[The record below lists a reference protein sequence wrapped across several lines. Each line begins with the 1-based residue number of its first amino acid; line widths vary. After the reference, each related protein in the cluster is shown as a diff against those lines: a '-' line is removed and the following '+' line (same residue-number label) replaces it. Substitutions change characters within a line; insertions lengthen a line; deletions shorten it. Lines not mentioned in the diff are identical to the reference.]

1 MSPVRPIIILGCQRS
16 GTTLLGQILGAHRD
30 AVLIDEEDGSA
41 DLLREACRNR
51 SLGAAALL
59 PRLIKARSKYRDD
72 DRLDSG
78 GRLAS
83 QVTHVVIKAP
93 NLTYEVDGLR
103 RLSGKPCF
111 LFAIRDVRDVVSSM
125 ARLVHVPMIA
135 NQLALMRNTP
145 AIRQRFAAEIELLED
160 KSVQDHVKRAIIWR
174 VKTSHYAA
182 FADSPTHALAV
193 RYESLVEDSQAWR
206 QRLFEHVELDPMRA
220 ANHEDVMRGI
230 GPGFTMRGRPVDG
243 ASTQRWKRTLSD
255 IEEQQVWDQARHL
268 MDELG
273 YERCSRTA
281 KTTGMLLDEQ
291 VLTSPMI
298 ATGRGGSGTRLL
310 SLMLQQLGVF
320 LGNRL
325 NGTAD
330 SIEWVDLI
338 YEMVVKSGL
347 DMTRQPLDWT
357 VELRARAISVL
368 GQGQWQPG
376 MPWGWKL
383 PESMLVVP
391 ELAQGLP
398 GSKFIHLVRD
408 PLDTCLRRTHMTS
421 RMDNPVGRATLSMA
435 YAALGWERDPA
446 ADPDHI
452 RNAASWW
459 LQVGA
464 MQRHA
469 STPGICCLELR
480 YEDLCMQP
488 QAAADRIAAY
498 LDIPKHTVFVQ
509 VDEDRRCSWNAG
521 DARAAEVWRICGDV
535 AAGYGYTFAPT
546 D

>member
-1 MSPVRPIIILGCQRS
+1 MSSVRPIIILGCQRS

-30 AVLIDEEDGSA
+30 AVLIDEGDGSTE
-41 DLLREACRNR
+41 LLRKACRQ
-51 SLGAAALL
+51 GALDPATLL
-59 PRLIKARSKYRDD
+59 PGLIKARAKYRDD
-72 DRLDSG
+72 ERVDAA
-78 GRLAS
+78 GRLAPR
-83 QVTHVVIKAP
+83 VTHVVIKAP

-103 RLSGKPCF
+103 RLSGQPCI
-111 LFAIRDVRDVVSSM
+111 LFAVRDVRDVVSSM
-125 ARLVHVPMIA
+125 ARLPHVPMIA
-135 NQLALMRNTP
+135 NQLALMRSTP
-145 AIRQRFAAEIELLED
+145 AVSERFAAEIEQL
-160 KSVQDHVKRAIIWR
+160 QDESIPPHVKRAIIWK
-174 VKTSHYAA
+174 VKTSYHSEFSAA
-182 FADSPTHALAV
+182 GIDALTV
-193 RYESLVEDSQAWR
+193 RYESLVEDPQAWR
-206 QRLFEHVELDPMRA
+206 QRLFEHAGLDPA
-220 ANHEDVMRGI
+220 HATNHEDVMRGI
-230 GPGFTMRGRPVDG
+230 GPGFTMRGRPVDD
-243 ASTQRWKRTLSD
+243 ASAQRWKRTLSD
-255 IEEQQVWDQARHL
+255 TEEQQVWDQAQPL

-273 YERCSRTA
+273 YERQPKANAPCKA
-281 KTTGMLLDEQ
+281 LDEQ
-291 VLTSPMI
+291 VLTSPVI

-310 SLMLQQLGVF
+310 SLALQQLGVF

-347 DMTRQPLDWT
+347 DAAPRPPDWT
-357 VELRARAISVL
+357 AELRARATSILVHGS
-368 GQGQWQPG
+368 WQPG

-391 ELAQGLP
+391 ELADGLP

-421 RMDNPVGRATLSMA
+421 RADNPVGRTTLATA
-435 YAALGWERDPA
+435 YAALGWQRDPA

-459 LQVGA
+459 LQVSA

-469 STPGICCLELR
+469 STPGIRCLELR
-480 YEDLCMQP
+480 YEDLCTQP
-488 QAAADRIAAY
+488 QHTADRIAAY
-498 LDIPKHTVFVQ
+498 LDIPERTVDLP
-509 VDEDRRCSWNAG
+509 VDEARRCVWTAG

-535 AAGYGYTFAPT
+535 AAGYGYSFNPT